1 MSDPIRTIL
10 VPTDFS
16 TFSEAA
22 VQTAA
27 SFAGALQ
34 AKLILLHVV
43 DVPDYG
49 SFRLKGK
56 AHGINLKDIAEST
69 ALEMLKRIK
78 QSTDFKGI
86 NLQTKVSNGLAYQT
100 VIDESKKCKADLIVM
115 GTHGH
120 TGFDK
125 LLGSTTRRVIR
136 LSQIPILSVKE
147 PLDIKNI
154 KNIAFASSF
163 NQEYSFSFPFI
174 YQFMEMFHAHL
185 YLLKVI
191 TPKDFEPTYYSQ
203 KIIKDF
209 AEDFQI
215 DDYTPQ
221 IVNADSIEKGLEW
234 FCSENKIDLLFM
246 ATHGRKGPTHWISS
260 SHTEKMSQQYSC
272 PVFSIKMMKVGN
284 RQA

>member
-22 VQTAA
+22 VQTAV
-27 SFAGALQ
+27 SFTRALQ
-34 AKLILLHVV
+34 TKLILLHVV

-49 SFRLKGK
+49 SFKLRGK
-56 AHGINLKDIAEST
+56 AGDINLQDIAEST
-69 ALEMLKRIK
+69 ASEMLKRIK
-78 QSTDFKGI
+78 QSPELRGL
-86 NLQTKVSNGLAYQT
+86 NLQIKVRKGLAYQT
-100 VIDESKKCKADLIVM
+100 VVDEGKKCKADLIVM

-125 LLGSTTRRVIR
+125 LLGSNTRRVVR
-136 LSQIPILSVKE
+136 LSQIPVLSVKE

-163 NQEYSFSFPFI
+163 DQEYSFSFPSI
-174 YQFMEMFHAHL
+174 YQFMEMFHAQL

-191 TPKDFEPTYYSQ
+191 TPEDFEPTYYSQ
-203 KIIKDF
+203 RVIKEF

-215 DDYTPQ
+215 DDYILQ
-221 IVNADSIEKGLEW
+221 IVNADSIEEGLDW
-234 FCSENKIDLLFM
+234 FCIENKIDLLFM
-246 ATHGRKGPTHWISS
+246 TTHGRRGLTHWISS
-260 SHTEKMSQQYSC
+260 SLTEKMGQHNSC
-272 PVFSIKMMKVGN
+272 PVFSIRMTKVRKSKG
-284 RQA
+284 